1 MRKEKIRLEYML
13 KAGSGNIVW
22 SIISTP
28 SGLETWFA
36 DKVTFKDKVFTFYW
50 GKTETRQAEVTNFR
64 VNSFIRFRWLDDED
78 PKAYFELKMTNNELT
93 NDFVLEIT
101 DFTNADEA
109 NDLRELW
116 ESQVDTLRRTCGF

>member
-36 DKVTFKDKVFTFYW
+36 DKVIFKDKVFTFYW

-64 VNSFIRFRWLDDED
+64 VNSFIRFPIPYSFLSATGNWRMK
-78 PKAYFELKMTNNELT
+78 P
-93 NDFVLEIT
+93 II
-101 DFTNADEA
+101 
-109 NDLRELW
+109 
-116 ESQVDTLRRTCGF
+116 S

>member
-1 MRKEKIRLEYML
+1 MANKYSKNIALLWQIRKFGLICHRNFKKLTYEKSKKIRLEYML

-50 GKTETRQAEVTNFR
+50 GKNRNTA
-64 VNSFIRFRWLDDED
+64 S
-78 PKAYFELKMTNNELT
+78 
-93 NDFVLEIT
+93 
-101 DFTNADEA
+101 
-109 NDLRELW
+109 
-116 ESQVDTLRRTCGF
+116 